1 MTAPFEIRFSH
12 TASTFWLSPLAHQNA
27 EAVMWLEPI
36 VYKPLN
42 LPAPERYERL
52 FQVLGDIGR
61 KYGGKPHIAKP
72 QPSLTSSEKREMY
85 SCIDDWNDTVR
96 KVDPE
101 GMFRSE
107 WLQRQYGLDNER
119 DQVQVK
125 GKEA

>member
-1 MTAPFEIRFSH
+1 
-12 TASTFWLSPLAHQNA
+12 
-27 EAVMWLEPI
+27 MWLEPI